1 MASKSIQEE
10 MKSLPQRATVPSLN
24 EILTQ
29 LHQDPGFRQRYKE
42 YCRAVLDGRF
52 SFSGIKNPIYDH
64 ISNHAPPAAMNINSY
79 NMSYQNL
86 NRPVNYN

>member
-1 MASKSIQEE
+1 M
-10 MKSLPQRATVPSLN
+10 PTLN

-52 SFSGIKNPIYDH
+52 SFGGIKNPIYDH
-64 ISNHAPPAAMNINSY
+64 IYGSHGIMQAN
-79 NMSYQNL
+79 
-86 NRPVNYN
+86 